1 LRTVGAFVE
10 NPREGRDARILSAVA
25 ARIYLD
31 HVASTPLD
39 PVVAQAMDHARS
51 AALGN
56 PSSLHLE
63 GRRSR
68 DLLEGA
74 RERVAKVLSCRPRE
88 VLFTAGGTES
98 CDLALRGAALGRK
111 EKGRGVAVS
120 AIEHAA
126 VLDPAAALERDGFD
140 VARVP
145 PTPDGTIDPAAF
157 DRACGPGTTT
167 ASVMAANHET
177 GALLPVRAIADLVR
191 ARGVCL
197 HCDAALGPGL
207 LDVRP
212 DVLGVDLLSS
222 SAHKWNGPKGV
233 GFLYVRRRTR
243 LEPVRRGG
251 IQEERLRPGTEDVV
265 GAVGLATALERA
277 DAAREDR
284 ASRGAALSRRLEA
297 AVLAIEGCAVLGPRD
312 GRLPGVVCVETD
324 GCEGES
330 LLVNLDL
337 EGIAAST
344 GSACA
349 VGAADPSPVLTAMGL
364 TKKRAASTIRFSFG
378 EGVEPAD
385 VDRAAEALARLVERL
400 RSLAR

>member
-1 LRTVGAFVE
+1 M
-10 NPREGRDARILSAVA
+10 PS
-25 ARIYLD
+25 RIYLD

-39 PVVAQAMDHARS
+39 PAVADAMDRARG

-68 DLLEGA
+68 DLLEAA
-74 RERVAKVLSCRPRE
+74 RERVAKVLGCRPRE

-98 CDLALRGAALGRK
+98 CDLALRGAALART
-111 EKGRGVAVS
+111 ERGRGVVVT

-126 VLDPAAALERDGFD
+126 VLDPAAALAKEGFE
-140 VARVP
+140 VTRVP
-145 PTPDGTIDPAAF
+145 PAPDGSVDAEAF
-157 DRACGPGTTT
+157 DRACVSGTTT
-167 ASVMAANHET
+167 ASVMLSNHET
-177 GALLPVRAIADLVR
+177 GALLPVRAVADAVR
-191 ARGVCL
+191 ARGVCV

-207 LDVRP
+207 VDVRP
-212 DVLGVDLLSS
+212 EALGVDLLSS
-222 SAHKWNGPKGV
+222 SAHKWNGPKGI
-233 GFLYVRRRTR
+233 GFLYVRRRTK

-277 DAAREDR
+277 DAARDDR
-284 ASRGAALSRRLEA
+284 AKRYAALTARLEA
-297 AVLAIEGCAVLGPRD
+297 AVHAIEGCAVLGPAA
-312 GRLPGVVCVETD
+312 GRLPGVVCVEAE

-337 EGIAAST
+337 EGIAVST

-349 VGAADPSPVLTAMGL
+349 VGAADPSPVLLAMGVS
-364 TKKRAASTIRFSFG
+364 KKRASSTIRFSVG
-378 EGVEPAD
+378 EGVELCD
-385 VDRAAEALARLVERL
+385 VDRAGEALARLVTRL

>member
-1 LRTVGAFVE
+1 MKNLPPADAARGA
-10 NPREGRDARILSAVA
+10 PRILSAVP

-39 PVVAQAMDHARS
+39 PAVAEAMDRAR
-51 AALGN
+51 AAATGN

-74 RERVAKVLSCRPRE
+74 RERVAKVLECRPRE

-98 CDLALRGAALGRK
+98 CDVAVRGAALARVAA
-111 EKGRGVAVS
+111 GRGVVVTAM
-120 AIEHAA
+120 EHAA
-126 VLDPAAALERDGFD
+126 VLDPAAALAKEGFA

-145 PTPDGTIDPAAF
+145 PTPDGSVDPAAF
-157 DRACGPGTTT
+157 DAACGPGTTT
-167 ASVMAANHET
+167 ASVMLAVHET
-177 GALLPVRAIADLVR
+177 GAVLPVRAIADRVR
-191 ARGVCL
+191 SRGVCL

-212 DVLGVDLLSS
+212 DALGVDLLSS
-222 SAHKWNGPKGV
+222 SAHKWNGPKGI
-233 GFLYVRRRTR
+233 GLLYVRRRTK

-277 DAAREDR
+277 TAARAER
-284 ASRGAALSRRLEA
+284 AVRHARLALRLEE
-297 AVLAIEGCAVLGPRD
+297 VVRSIEGCAVLGPAE
-312 GRLPGVVCVETD
+312 GRLPGVVCVEAP

-337 EGIAAST
+337 EGIAVST

-349 VGAADPSPVLTAMGL
+349 VGAAEPSPVLQAMGL
-364 TKKRAASTIRFSFG
+364 SKKRAASTIRFSVG

-385 VDRAAEALARLVERL
+385 VDRAGEALVRLVDHL